1 PEYMVP
7 AAVVVLDELPLT
19 VNRKV
24 DRAALPA
31 PEYSVS
37 GRGRGPA
44 TVAEELMCG
53 VFAEVLG
60 LEQVAVE
67 DNFFELGGHSLLAT
81 RLVSRARS
89 VFGVELGV
97 RELFEAPTP
106 AELAERIGGAGSAR
120 VSLARR
126 ERPERVPLSFAQR
139 RLWFLAQLEGP
150 SPTYNLPVV
159 LRLDGQ
165 VDVGALRTALADV
178 VARHEVLRTV
188 FPADDGEPYQR
199 VRDVTGIGEIMRVV
213 QAAGPEEADELVTV
227 ETRHG
232 FDLSEEIPVRALL
245 IRSDPDSA
253 VLVVVLHHI
262 AGDGWSMGPLARD
275 MSRAYAARCEGR
287 APEWE
292 PLPVQYA
299 DYTLWQRDLLGSEAD
314 PDSLLA
320 GQVGYWREAL
330 AGAPAELALP
340 LDRPRPTTV
349 SHRGH
354 TAALDIPA
362 EVHARLAV
370 LAREQG
376 VTMFMLLQAGLAVL
390 LSRLGAGED
399 IPVGT
404 AVAGRTDQALDDLVG
419 FFVNTLVLRTDVSGD
434 PTFAELL
441 GRVRET
447 SLAALDHQEVPFER
461 LVELLAPDRSLVRH
475 PLFQVMLTVQN
486 TAGADLDLGGV
497 RAVPVAAGAMAARF
511 DMNVTLSEVTIG
523 GRPAGLR
530 GSLTGSADLFDPATV
545 EAFAQRYVRV
555 LTAVA
560 ADAQRR
566 VHALEVL
573 SEGERRRI
581 LAEWNDTGSVPG
593 VSVPELFAERV
604 ASVPGAVAVVCGEEQ
619 ATYAELD
626 VRASRLAGVL
636 VSRGVGRESVV
647 GVMVERSVD
656 VVVAL
661 LAVWKAG
668 GAYLPVDP

>member
-1 PEYMVP
+1 MVP
-7 AAVVVLDELPLT
+7 TAVVVLDELPLT
-19 VNRKV
+19 AHGKL
-24 DRAALPA
+24 DRTALPA
-31 PEYSVS
+31 PEYT
-37 GRGRGPA
+37 GTDRGRGPA

-53 VFAEVLG
+53 VFAEILG
-60 LEQVAVE
+60 LERVGAE

-106 AELAERIGGAGSAR
+106 AELAQRIGGAGSAR
-120 VSLARR
+120 VGLAPRN
-126 ERPERVPLSFAQR
+126 RPERAPLSFGQR

-165 VDVGALRTALADV
+165 VDVEALRAALTDV

-188 FPADDGEPYQR
+188 FPADGGEPYQR
-199 VRDVTGIGEIMRVV
+199 VCEVAELGEIVRVAE
-213 QAAGPEEADELVTV
+213 AAGREEADELVAA

-232 FDLSEEIPVRALL
+232 FDLAEEIPVRALL
-245 IRSDPDSA
+245 IRTGPDAA
-253 VLVVVLHHI
+253 VLAVVLHHI
-262 AGDGWSMGPLARD
+262 AGDGWSMGPLAQD

-287 APEWE
+287 APEWQ

-299 DYTLWQRDLLGSEAD
+299 DYTLWQRDLLGSEGD

-320 GQVGYWREAL
+320 GQVAYWRETL
-330 AGAPAELALP
+330 AGVPAELALP
-340 LDRPRPTTV
+340 FDRPRPTTA

-354 TAALDIPA
+354 TVALDIPA
-362 EVHARLAV
+362 EVHARLAA

-486 TAGADLDLGGV
+486 TAGADLDLGDL
-497 RAVPVAAGAMAARF
+497 RAAPVAAGEMAARF
-511 DMNVTLSEVTIG
+511 DLSVTLGEVTVDGHPG
-523 GRPAGLR
+523 GVR
-530 GSLTGSADLFDPATV
+530 GSLTGAADLFDPVTLETV
-545 EAFAQRYVRV
+545 AERYVRV

-560 ADAQRR
+560 ADAQLR
-566 VHALEVL
+566 VHQVEVL
-573 SEGERRRI
+573 SEGERERV
-581 LAEWNDTGSVPG
+581 LVGWNDTGVVVSG
-593 VSVPELFAERV
+593 VVVPELFGEQ
-604 ASVPGAVAVVCGEEQ
+604 VVR
-619 ATYAELD
+619 T
-626 VRASRLAGVL
+626 
-636 VSRGVGRESVV
+636 
-647 GVMVERSVD
+647 
-656 VVVAL
+656 
-661 LAVWKAG
+661 
-668 GAYLPVDP
+668 